1 MSAHRSFHT
10 VTANSVATATAVS
23 IVLLAGLATQAAA
36 QIDAEAVA
44 GEPFGVGRITL
55 RLPDG
60 ATTGL
65 SGIDALELTEASGR
79 ILYPARNAGVLDR
92 LAGPNDAPGR
102 LTILFLF
109 RGNDPLDVT
118 LYAPAKQTVRIVPGG
133 RPRTHQRM
141 LRQWWRQYN
150 AAAQQMVDRG
160 GYPAIVDH
168 YLVAMLSRRLGLEPT
183 VLGRKLFPSFDGEQG
198 LGLLLGTQSMHAAV
212 VHEMMLGD
220 RASESVADQPIPRPI
235 LPPLLVPEA
244 AADVRIE
251 AIAGHVPE
259 ECYYVRFGSWS
270 NYRWMRDLMNDFG
283 GDLGNMISE
292 RGLDFDQSGRMETQ
306 LALRETTLGNLLGST
321 AISDVAMIGMDMFYR
336 EGAAV
341 GMMFEAR
348 NDLFGNDVAKQRTAA
363 KEEHPDAKLSTVE
376 IAGHEVSL
384 LQTPDNR
391 VRSFYAVDGDYHLVT
406 TCEAMV
412 RRFYEAG
419 AGKGS
424 LGGSAEFRHARGELP
439 TTRNDTIFAYLSDA
453 FLRNLAGPHYR
464 IEMARRLR
472 ARVEMDILTLA
483 RQTAKAERMGVGS
496 PGELARIGLLPR
508 DFGVRAD
515 GSGIV
520 TADDDSVTDSLRGA
534 AGSFVPVPDIEVSH
548 ATRREVEDY
557 ASFADAYREALG
569 RVEPIIFAIRR
580 RTGDQLKLAGKDVR
594 DGVRDGVRGGDAD
607 GDADGDKGNNGKP
620 NGEAKGELETLSI
633 EARVSPFTGKT
644 YETIAGRLGPPTKQ
658 YVAPLD
664 GNLISVSAHLR
675 NGSFGDELR
684 GGLGGL
690 LGGLF
695 PAAAPPPPRDA
706 PPEDVPPED
715 AGSRLLF
722 VGLDDF
728 SQPVAPANGFL
739 GWMQVLRQANGYVGS
754 WPEAGMLARILGMDE
769 PLPENELGYREIFA
783 RLGVWGLKLNEFT
796 VVALRKDD
804 LLDRARQLRV
814 VEGDR
819 PAQIR
824 LRAGDLTGTN
834 VAYMLSRLGYQ
845 RTWTGST
852 GNARYLHR
860 LAEQLHIPRSEA
872 RPLAENL
879 CGAKLICPL
888 GGEYKVDA
896 RADGLTSWVS
906 TAWQAGQAGDG
917 SMPDG
922 YAPPPL
928 VWFRGLEAEAALEP
942 GRFTLRAELVVRRK
956 SQGGLGIPSLF
967 GN

>member
-1 MSAHRSFHT
+1 MSARRTFRT
-10 VTANSVATATAVS
+10 IAATTATSLV
-23 IVLLAGLATQAAA
+23 VLAGLSTYAAA
-36 QIDAEAVA
+36 QIDAEAVP
-44 GEPFGVGRITL
+44 GEPLGVGRISV
-55 RLPDG
+55 RLADG
-60 ATTGL
+60 ATAGL
-65 SGIDALELTEASGR
+65 SGIDALELTESSGR
-79 ILYPARNAGVLDR
+79 ILYPARNAGLLGR
-92 LAGPNDAPGR
+92 LADPTDEPGR

-109 RGNDPLDVT
+109 RGNEPLDVT
-118 LYAPAKQTVRIVPGG
+118 LYTPTKQTVRITPGG
-133 RPRTHQRM
+133 RPRAHQRM

-168 YLVAMLSRRLGLEPT
+168 FLVAMLSRRLGLEPT
-183 VLGRKLFPSFDGEQG
+183 VVGRKLFPSADEEQG

-212 VHEMMLGD
+212 LHEAMLGN
-220 RASESVADQPIPRPI
+220 RAVAADSIADQPMPKPV
-235 LPPLLVPEA
+235 LPPLLAPEA
-244 AADVRIE
+244 AADVRVE
-251 AIAGHVPE
+251 SIAKHVPE

-306 LALRETTLGNLLGST
+306 LALRETALGNLLGST

-341 GMMFEAR
+341 GMLFEAR
-348 NDLFGNDVAKQRTAA
+348 NNLFGNDIAKQRTAA
-363 KEEHPDAKLSTVE
+363 QEAHPDAKLSTVK
-376 IAGHEVSL
+376 IAGHDVSL
-384 LQTPDNR
+384 LATPDNR

-406 TCEAMV
+406 SCEAMV
-412 RRFYEAG
+412 RRFFEAG
-419 AGKGS
+419 GGKGS
-424 LGGSAEFRHARGELP
+424 LGGSAEFRHARSELP
-439 TTRNDTIFAYLSDA
+439 TKRNDTIFAYLSDA

-472 ARVEMDILTLA
+472 SRVEMDVLTLA
-483 RQTAKAERMGVGS
+483 RYSAKAEGIDAET
-496 PGELARIGLLPR
+496 PAELARAGFLPA

-515 GSGIV
+515 GSRLVSAEDG
-520 TADDDSVTDSLRGA
+520 SMSDSLRGA
-534 AGSFVPVPDIEVSH
+534 RGSFLPVPDVEVSQ
-548 ATRREVEDY
+548 ATRGEVADY
-557 ASFADAYREALG
+557 ARFADAYRDALG

-580 RTGDQLKLAGKDVR
+580 RAGDQLKL
-594 DGVRDGVRGGDAD
+594 DGDDNGGDNDDNGDNGRRDDKSKAD
-607 GDADGDKGNNGKP
+607 
-620 NGEAKGELETLSI
+620 LETLSI

-644 YETIAGRLGPPTKQ
+644 YETIAARLGPPTKQ
-658 YVAPLD
+658 YVAPLK

-675 NGSFGDELR
+675 NGSL
-684 GGLGGL
+684 GGEFGGL
-690 LGGLF
+690 LGGLL
-695 PAAAPPPPRDA
+695 PAGP
-706 PPEDVPPED
+706 PPED

-728 SQPVAPANGFL
+728 SRPVAAPNNLL
-739 GWMQVLRQANGYVGS
+739 GWLAVLQQANGYVGS
-754 WPEAGMLARILGMDE
+754 WPDAGMLARMLGMDE

-796 VVALRKDD
+796 VVALHKDD
-804 LLDRARQLRV
+804 LLERARQLRV
-814 VEGDR
+814 VESDR

-834 VAYMLSRLGYQ
+834 VAKMLTRLGYE

-860 LAEQLHIPRSEA
+860 LAEQLHIPRSDA
-872 RPLAENL
+872 RSLAENL

-888 GGEYKVDA
+888 GGEYKVEE
-896 RADGLTSWVS
+896 RADGPTSWVS
-906 TAWQAGQAGDG
+906 TAWQAGEGGQDRSGD
-917 SMPDG
+917 STPDG

-928 VWFRGLEAEAALEP
+928 VWFRGLEADAALEP
-942 GRFTLRAELVVRRK
+942 GRFTLRAELVVERK
-956 SQGGLGIPSLF
+956 SKGGLGIPSLF